1 MLEGINLIVKLCKNN
16 PYTLKKFKYSKGSKI
31 VFLCQIQYI
40 NFEHSVQT
48 LVTMAE
54 RCFYLLLD
62 LEILDTPREILIKCH
77 SCHSVV
83 VTAVGC
89 WPDVFFLNFK
99 ICPTTSSHSVCD
111 VQPQLSSKVSKKQQ
125 PECFYHNVGGLP
137 DVTPYPF
144 PMLAPYH
151 LFKTECILNKR
162 FLFSWRVTH
171 VIPVI
176 WYLVPN
182 SDNLSSILSL

>member
-16 PYTLKKFKYSKGSKI
+16 SYTLKNLNTAKAAKLFSYVKSNIRTLSTVYKLWSQWLRD
-31 VFLCQIQYI
+31 VFTYL
-40 NFEHSVQT
+40 QT
-48 LVTMAE
+48 
-54 RCFYLLLD
+54 
-62 LEILDTPREILIKCH
+62 LEILDTPRQILIKCH

-83 VTAVGC
+83 TAVGC
-89 WPDVFFLNFK
+89 WPGVFFLNFK

-125 PECFYHNVGGLP
+125 PECFYHNVGGLL

-151 LFKTECILNKR
+151 LLKTECILNKC